1 MYPLGTYCLGVP
13 RGGRRVLTIDLRDT
27 GAMLYQLSYIMK
39 PCLKQV
45 KCKLIS
51 YSLHDYEESEMMYTC
66 SVYDIHVNHIHV
78 HI

>member
-1 MYPLGTYCLGVP
+1 MYPLGTYCLGVS

-45 KCKLIS
+45 NCKLIS
-51 YSLHDYEESEMMYTC
+51 DSLYEESEMMYTC